1 MEEMSWIIITVI
13 GISVMGLFGVWTI
26 LNDLDPRFIDG
37 DSDKCSNNSCD
48 STDRTPKCTALV
60 KRALFVGFMCGES
73 LFLII
78 LCIVASIIC

>member
-1 MEEMSWIIITVI
+1 MRWIIITVI
-13 GISVMGLFGVWTI
+13 GISVMSLFGVWTI
-26 LNDLDPRFIDG
+26 SNDLDPRFIDG
-37 DSDKCSNNSCD
+37 DSDKYSNNSCD